1 MRGHGF
7 QSGGE
12 DAHKNLNII
21 VTNLIN
27 THDLLVIS
35 LAIIANA
42 LVVLR
47 QQIPSV
53 IHNFGQAAQLPVQ
66 SKLLRIVVLAVQLLQ
81 HRKVFR
87 DYINSH
93 SELKLLFILLLI
105 GLFFDV

>member
-1 MRGHGF
+1 MGGHGF
-7 QSGGE
+7 QSGRE

-27 THDLLVIS
+27 PHDLLVIS

-42 LVVLR
+42 LVVLS

-53 IHNFGQAAQLPVQ
+53 IHNFGQAPQLPVQ

-81 HRKVFR
+81 HRQIFR

-93 SELKLLFILLLI
+93 SEL
-105 GLFFDV
+105 